1 MIGVFDEIHHPQN
14 RPFGYAEFGINNRKA
29 HHLGLDGD
37 SSTNDAKIRT
47 HESRTIVVEEAGD
60 FRRKKTHRPEG
71 DAKQLEERYCP
82 VSQRMLV
89 GQDYF
94 LHVGAVIMI
103 DIVARV

>member
-1 MIGVFDEIHHPQN
+1 MIF
-14 RPFGYAEFGINNRKA
+14 AE
-29 HHLGLDGD
+29 
-37 SSTNDAKIRT
+37 
-47 HESRTIVVEEAGD
+47 
-60 FRRKKTHRPEG
+60 KKTHRPEG
-71 DAKQLEERYCP
+71 DAKQLEERYRP